1 FCHWPGVRGR
11 RRHEQKN
18 DLSRLMACE
27 GCSERG
33 LRSPV
38 LLIPSAG
45 FVVILS
51 FSEKLQ
57 AGY

>member
-1 FCHWPGVRGR
+1 
-11 RRHEQKN
+11 
-18 DLSRLMACE
+18 MACE
-27 GCSERG
+27 GRSERG

>member
-1 FCHWPGVRGR
+1 
-11 RRHEQKN
+11 
-18 DLSRLMACE
+18 MACE
-27 GCSERG
+27 GRSERG

-45 FVVILS
+45 IVVILS